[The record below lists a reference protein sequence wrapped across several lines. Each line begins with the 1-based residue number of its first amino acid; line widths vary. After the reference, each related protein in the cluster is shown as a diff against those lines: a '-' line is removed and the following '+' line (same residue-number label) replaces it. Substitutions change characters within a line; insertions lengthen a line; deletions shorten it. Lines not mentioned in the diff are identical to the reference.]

1 MLEVFLLSLIVV
13 FATWFFIQRRRRFS
27 FFKDLGIPGPPPSFL
42 SGNLSELIQKGTLEK
57 YKEWL
62 DKYGDIVGFYNGAH
76 PFLIVKDPE
85 LIKKIQIKDFHNFH
99 GRGVSSGFARTHPIN
114 KESMINAQG
123 ERWKKMR
130 SLLTPAFTTS
140 NMKKMA
146 SLMDDSSNEFL
157 QVIESLRK
165 KDEALEFRDLFQRL
179 TADVIIRS
187 AFGLKSDL
195 QQKDRLKSTTESL
208 FRETLDSLQQFR
220 RAWINFLTACFPE
233 FNPLWRLII
242 SFGSRHNKTA
252 ADKCFDEI
260 TSIIQFRR
268 ENRERD
274 RCDLLQLMLNAEV
287 EDATLV
293 NVHSLTASGDADSAS
308 EGNQPEK
315 VKAGGKTCVLT
326 NTEILANGFSF
337 FVAGF
342 ETTGSSMAFLSY
354 LLAKH
359 QDIQDRLRED
369 VLAVLNRDGAFTYD
383 NVFGIKYLDQAISE
397 SLRFYSPV
405 VGFTTRRCAR
415 EYVHK
420 GMKIPAGT
428 SIVIPNHHLSHDP
441 NFWEQPEVFD
451 PERFSP
457 QNKGL
462 VDPVVYQPFGQGPR
476 NCVGMRFAQLE
487 MKLTMAK
494 LLAKYK
500 LFLDERHIKEKNLE
514 LESTFI
520 FAMPKDGIWLKI
532 EKVI

>member
-165 KDEALEFRDLFQRL
+165 NYEALEFRDLFQRL

-195 QQKDRLKSTTESL
+195 QQKDRMKSTTESL
-208 FRETLDSLQQFR
+208 YRETLDSLQQFR
-220 RAWINFLTACFPE
+220 RAWINFLTGM
-233 FNPLWRLII
+233 R
-242 SFGSRHNKTA
+242 GSR
-252 ADKCFDEI
+252 
-260 TSIIQFRR
+260 
-268 ENRERD
+268 
-274 RCDLLQLMLNAEV
+274 
-287 EDATLV
+287 
-293 NVHSLTASGDADSAS
+293 
-308 EGNQPEK
+308 
-315 VKAGGKTCVLT
+315 CVWWCL
-326 NTEILANGFSF
+326 
-337 FVAGF
+337 
-342 ETTGSSMAFLSY
+342 
-354 LLAKH
+354 
-359 QDIQDRLRED
+359 
-369 VLAVLNRDGAFTYD
+369 
-383 NVFGIKYLDQAISE
+383 
-397 SLRFYSPV
+397 
-405 VGFTTRRCAR
+405 
-415 EYVHK
+415 
-420 GMKIPAGT
+420 
-428 SIVIPNHHLSHDP
+428 
-441 NFWEQPEVFD
+441 
-451 PERFSP
+451 
-457 QNKGL
+457 
-462 VDPVVYQPFGQGPR
+462 
-476 NCVGMRFAQLE
+476 
-487 MKLTMAK
+487 
-494 LLAKYK
+494 
-500 LFLDERHIKEKNLE
+500 
-514 LESTFI
+514 
-520 FAMPKDGIWLKI
+520 
-532 EKVI
+532 

>member
-1 MLEVFLLSLIVV
+1 MLEVFLLSLIVG
-13 FATWFFIQRRRRFS
+13 FATWFFIKRRRRFS

-42 SGNLSELIQKGTLEK
+42 SGNLSELIQKGTLDK

-85 LIKKIQIKDFHNFH
+85 LIKKIQIKDFHNFQ
-99 GRGVSSGFARTHPIN
+99 GRGVWSSFASTHPIN
-114 KESMINAQG
+114 KGSISNAQG

-130 SLLTPAFTTS
+130 SLLTPAFTMS

-165 KDEALEFRDLFQRL
+165 KDEALDFRDLFQRL

-187 AFGLKSDL
+187 AFGVESDL
-195 QQKDRLKSTTESL
+195 QQKDRMKSTTESL

-220 RAWINFLTACFPE
+220 RAWIHFLT
-233 FNPLWRLII
+233 
-242 SFGSRHNKTA
+242 
-252 ADKCFDEI
+252 
-260 TSIIQFRR
+260 
-268 ENRERD
+268 
-274 RCDLLQLMLNAEV
+274 
-287 EDATLV
+287 
-293 NVHSLTASGDADSAS
+293 
-308 EGNQPEK
+308 GNQPEK

-369 VLAVLNRDGAFTYD
+369 VLAVLKRDGAFTYD
-383 NVFGIKYLDQAISE
+383 NVFGIKYLDQIISE

-420 GMKIPAGT
+420 DMKIPAGT
-428 SIVIPNHHLSHDP
+428 SIVIPTHHLNHDP
-441 NFWEQPEVFD
+441 NFWEKPEVFD

-500 LFLDERHIKEKNLE
+500 LLLGERHIKEKDLQ

-520 FAMPKDGIWLKI
+520 LAMPKDGIWLKI

>member
-1 MLEVFLLSLIVV
+1 MLEVFLLSLIVG
-13 FATWFFIQRRRRFS
+13 FTTWFFIQRRRRFS

-42 SGNLSELIQKGTLEK
+42 SGNLSELIQKGTLDR

-99 GRGVSSGFARTHPIN
+99 SRGEKCTVISPIDNEAMNVKAYEYFQVSSSFASTHPIY
-114 KESMINAQG
+114 KKSTFNAQG

-130 SLLTPAFTTS
+130 GLLTPAFTTS
-140 NMKKMA
+140 NMKKR
-146 SLMDDSSNEFL
+146 N
-157 QVIESLRK
+157 
-165 KDEALEFRDLFQRL
+165 
-179 TADVIIRS
+179 
-187 AFGLKSDL
+187 
-195 QQKDRLKSTTESL
+195 
-208 FRETLDSLQQFR
+208 
-220 RAWINFLTACFPE
+220 
-233 FNPLWRLII
+233 
-242 SFGSRHNKTA
+242 
-252 ADKCFDEI
+252 
-260 TSIIQFRR
+260 
-268 ENRERD
+268 
-274 RCDLLQLMLNAEV
+274 RCDFLQLMLNAEV
-287 EDATLV
+287 EDANLV

-337 FVAGF
+337 FTAGF

-369 VLAVLNRDGAFTYD
+369 ALAVLKRDGAFTYD
-383 NVFGIKYLDQAISE
+383 NVFGIKYLDQIISE

-420 GMKIPAGT
+420 DMKIPAGT

-441 NFWEQPEVFD
+441 NFWEKPEVFD

-500 LFLDERHIKEKNLE
+500 LLLDERHIKEKNLE

>member
-1 MLEVFLLSLIVV
+1 MLEVFLLSLIVG
-13 FATWFFIQRRRRFS
+13 FTTWFFIQRRRRFS
-27 FFKDLGIPGPPPSFL
+27 FFEDLGIPGPPPSFL
-42 SGNLSELIQKGTLEK
+42 SGNLSELIQKGTLDK

-99 GRGVSSGFARTHPIN
+99 GRGVWSSFASTHPIN
-114 KESMINAQG
+114 KGSILHAQG

-146 SLMDDSSNEFL
+146 SLIDDSSNEFL

-187 AFGLKSDL
+187 AFGVESDL
-195 QQKDRLKSTTESL
+195 QQKDRMKSTTESL
-208 FRETLDSLQQFR
+208 FRETLDSLLQFR
-220 RAWINFLTACFPE
+220 RSWIHFLTACFPE

-268 ENRERD
+268 ENHERN
-274 RCDLLQLMLNAEV
+274 RCDFLQLMLNAEV
-287 EDATLV
+287 EDANLV

-337 FVAGF
+337 FTAGF

-369 VLAVLNRDGAFTYD
+369 ALAVLKRDGAFTYD
-383 NVFGIKYLDQAISE
+383 NVFGIKYLDQIISE

-420 GMKIPAGT
+420 DMKIPAGT

-441 NFWEQPEVFD
+441 NFWEKPEVFD

-500 LFLDERHIKEKNLE
+500 LLLDERHIKEKDLK

-520 FAMPKDGIWLKI
+520 FAKPKDGIWLKI
-532 EKVI
+532 KKVI